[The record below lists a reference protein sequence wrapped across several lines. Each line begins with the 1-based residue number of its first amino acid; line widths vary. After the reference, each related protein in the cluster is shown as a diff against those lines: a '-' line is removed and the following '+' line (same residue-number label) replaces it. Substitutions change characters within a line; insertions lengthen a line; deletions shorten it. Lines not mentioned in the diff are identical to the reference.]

1 VVPGVGRTKSSND
14 SRHTTKQGQGIESP
28 TRASSSGADVRN
40 TNTDTPLSP
49 RQRQILAFIERYK
62 RDRGFPPTVREIQKG
77 VGLQSPSS
85 VHAHLRKLERSGYL
99 TRQPSRSRTLGLGPA
114 RRLLELETPP
124 QPPPT
129 SIEEIPGADGNRVA
143 NDTQLAARANSSR
156 LDASELDQPF
166 VTVPVVGRIAAG
178 QPLEALEEAD
188 EEIPVASGIFGHIAR
203 ARTRTF
209 RPAESYFF
217 IRVRGDSMQGA
228 GILDGDLVL
237 VHRQD
242 TAQPGDIVVALL
254 DDEATVKRL
263 QIVGRDVYLAP
274 ENPFMKPI
282 HVKREELRIL
292 GKVVGLIRP
301 EI

>member
-1 VVPGVGRTKSSND
+1 VGTDKSSND
-14 SRHTTKQGQGIESP
+14 SRHTTKQGPGKDSP
-28 TRASSSGADVRN
+28 VKASSFGADVRN
-40 TNTDTPLSP
+40 TNAHAALSP

-85 VHAHLRKLERSGYL
+85 VHAHLTKLERSGYL
-99 TRQPSRSRTLGLGPA
+99 TRQPSRSRTLGLGPV
-114 RRLLELETPP
+114 RRSSEFETPS
-124 QPPPT
+124 QLPPS
-129 SIEEIPGADGNRVA
+129 SIKEMPGAEGIRVA
-143 NDTQLAARANSSR
+143 NDATIAARANSSR
-156 LDASELDQPF
+156 LDISESDEPF

-188 EEIPVASGIFGHIAR
+188 EEIPIPSGIFGHITR
-203 ARTRTF
+203 ARIRTS
-209 RPAESYFF
+209 RPAKSYFF

-228 GILDGDLVL
+228 GIHDGDLVL

-242 TAQPGDIVVALL
+242 TAQPGDIVVALV
-254 DDEATVKRL
+254 DGEATVKRL

-274 ENPFMKPI
+274 ENPFVKAI
-282 HVKREELRIL
+282 HLKREELRIL